1 MGTLLNSL
9 AKPENPK
16 TFSGME
22 SDDFRCLAAFTQR
35 ERSGAC
41 GTELSENACAARHGS
56 NYQKSWQGGTATVYE
71 LSFEKKPGKVGR
83 IMERSYF
90 LIFSLGNNI
99 AYITLMTKPPNTM
112 YGIA

>member
-56 NYQKSWQGGTATVYE
+56 NYQKSWQGGTATVHE
-71 LSFEKKPGKVGR
+71 RSPGKEPGKTRGIVEGR
-83 IMERSYF
+83 DW
-90 LIFSLGNNI
+90 LIFWGSMQINRQEYSSQN
-99 AYITLMTKPPNTM
+99 KKNWN
-112 YGIA
+112 